1 MAENTTMHLDVV
13 SAEKEL
19 FSGTISA
26 VFAPAQMGDVG
37 IYPRHTPLV
46 TGLRPGELKI
56 EVEGEEDQYLYVSG
70 GILEVQPGVVTVLSD
85 TAIRAEDLDEAK
97 ALEAKQRAEEAL
109 KDQQGDFDAAK
120 AQAELVRAAEQ
131 LRMIERMRKIRK

>member
-1 MAENTTMHLDVV
+1 MAMTIHLDVV

-26 VFAPAQMGDVG
+26 VFAPAIMGDVG

-46 TGLRPGELKI
+46 TSLRPGELKI
-56 EVEGEEDQYLYVSG
+56 EIEGHEDQYLYVSG
-70 GILEVQPGVVTVLSD
+70 GILEVQPHVVTVLSD

-97 ALEAKQRAEEAL
+97 ALEAKQRAEDAL
-109 KDQQGDFDAAK
+109 KDQKGDFDAAK
-120 AQAELVRAAEQ
+120 AQAELIRAAEQ
-131 LRMIERMRKIRK
+131 LRMIERMRKLKR

>member
-1 MAENTTMHLDVV
+1 MSMTIHLDVV

-26 VFAPAQMGDVG
+26 VFAPAVMGDVG

-46 TGLRPGELKI
+46 TSLRPGELKI
-56 EVEGEEDQYLYVSG
+56 EIEGHENQYLYVSG
-70 GILEVQPGVVTVLSD
+70 GILEVQPHVVTVLSD

-97 ALEAKQRAEEAL
+97 ALEAKQRAEDAL
-109 KDQQGDFDAAK
+109 KDQKGDFDAAK

-131 LRMIERMRKIRK
+131 LRMIEKLRKLKR

>member
-1 MAENTTMHLDVV
+1 MHLDVV

-19 FSGTISA
+19 FSGTINA

-56 EVEGEEDQYLYVSG
+56 EIDGQEDQYLYVSG
-70 GILEVQPGVVTVLSD
+70 GILEVQPHVVTVLSD

-109 KDQQGDFDAAK
+109 KDQKGDFDAAK
-120 AQAELVRAAEQ
+120 AQAELIRAAEQ

>member
-1 MAENTTMHLDVV
+1 MAMSMHLDVV

-19 FSGTISA
+19 FSGVVSA
-26 VFAPAQMGDVG
+26 VFAPALMGDVG

-46 TGLRPGELKI
+46 TPLRPGELKI
-56 EVEGEEDQYLYVSG
+56 EIEGKDDQYLYVSG

-97 ALEAKQRAEEAL
+97 AMEAKQRAEEAL

-120 AQAELVRAAEQ
+120 AQVELIRAAEQ

>member
-1 MAENTTMHLDVV
+1 MAMTMHLDVV

-19 FSGTISA
+19 FSGTINA

-56 EVEGEEDQYLYVSG
+56 EIEGQEDQYLYVSG
-70 GILEVQPGVVTVLSD
+70 GILEVQPHVVTVLSD

-97 ALEAKQRAEEAL
+97 ALEAKQRAEDAM
-109 KDQQGDFDAAK
+109 KDKASDFDAAK
-120 AQAELVRAAEQ
+120 AQIELVRAAEQ

>member
-1 MAENTTMHLDVV
+1 MTMHLDVV

-37 IYPRHTPLV
+37 IYPRHTPMV

-56 EVEGEEDQYLYVSG
+56 EIEGQEDQYLYVSG
-70 GILEVQPGVVTVLSD
+70 GILEVQPHVVTVLSD

-97 ALEAKQRAEEAL
+97 ALEAKQRAEDAM
-109 KDQQGDFDAAK
+109 KDKAADFDAAK
-120 AQAELVRAAEQ
+120 ARIELVRAAEQ
-131 LRMIERMRKIRK
+131 LRMIDRMRNTRK

>member
-1 MAENTTMHLDVV
+1 MTMHLDVV

-19 FSGTISA
+19 FSGTINA

-56 EVEGEEDQYLYVSG
+56 EIDGQEDQYLYVSG
-70 GILEVQPGVVTVLSD
+70 GILEVQPHVVTVLSD

-97 ALEAKQRAEEAL
+97 ALEAKQRAEDAL
-109 KDQQGDFDAAK
+109 KDQKGDFDAAK